1 MNKNQTKNKL
11 WVYGFL
17 GFSGFLGFQAFA
29 IHDP

>member
-1 MNKNQTKNKL
+1 MNKNQTKDKL
-11 WVYGFL
+11 WVHGFL